1 MKEQWE
7 NKVLSWMKEN
17 QIEAIDLNLIKDAL
31 THSSY
36 KGMGYNVK
44 DNERLEFLGDSVLDL
59 LIAHQLFLNP
69 QLSEEDMTEKR
80 KYFVSNEK
88 LALIFD
94 GHELNHLVRTANNFN
109 LSTKNKADFIEALV
123 GAVFLSKNYNRCYEF
138 WETINKRALL
148 PKNISSEGFIDK
160 SNEFQQKIF
169 LDKPIREWEFSDQVY
184 QNAQKESAKINKN
197 AKNVLQEYCQKKY
210 VPNPEYD
217 LISQEGLDH
226 KPLFTVEASVRVVI
240 NGKIQVEAA
249 DGIGTTKKAAE
260 IKAAEKI
267 CDLLELNYN
276 TQ

>member
-1 MKEQWE
+1 GPIPCNIPFASFLFIFSLQVKQ
-7 NKVLSWMKEN
+7 VTGL
-17 QIEAIDLNLIKDAL
+17 LNRYSK
-31 THSSY
+31 
-36 KGMGYNVK
+36 
-44 DNERLEFLGDSVLDL
+44 
-59 LIAHQLFLNP
+59 
-69 QLSEEDMTEKR
+69 
-80 KYFVSNEK
+80 
-88 LALIFD
+88 
-94 GHELNHLVRTANNFN
+94 
-109 LSTKNKADFIEALV
+109 ST
-123 GAVFLSKNYNRCYEF
+123 
-138 WETINKRALL
+138 
-148 PKNISSEGFIDK
+148 NII
-160 SNEFQQKIF
+160 I
-169 LDKPIREWEFSDQVY
+169 
-184 QNAQKESAKINKN
+184 INKN